1 MKETGKRNHE
11 AYPIPVLRENLRR
24 EASLLS
30 GKLSR
35 SVARLTSAD
44 ALPCEEYGAEVETQR
59 SFCER
64 LMYLQHCRNA
74 LERCIAGKTAHLR
87 WHWQDGTVSET
98 RFRKCGVNRVEVRG
112 LEKSA

>member
-24 EASLLS
+24 EASQLS

-74 LERCIAGKTAHLR
+74 LELCIAGKTAHLR

-98 RFRKCGVNRVEVRG
+98 RFRKCSVNRVEVRG
-112 LEKSA
+112 MEKSA

>member
-1 MKETGKRNHE
+1 MNENRKTNTT
-11 AYPIPVLRENLRR
+11 AYPIPVLRETLRS
-24 EASLLS
+24 EAGSLSERLN
-30 GKLSR
+30 R
-35 SVARLTSAD
+35 SVNRLTSAD
-44 ALPCEEYGAEVETQR
+44 ALPCTEYGEEVLHQR
-59 SFCER
+59 SLCER

-112 LEKSA
+112 MEKSA